1 MFSNNM
7 MLAQLLQDMQVRKIA
22 AAIAD
27 WLFSWGAGVVF
38 SWLYCWRSRE
48 FDEFCSDEKSSHDF
62 SVAAIG
68 DWIATVALASAS
80 WK

>member
-27 WLFSWGAGVVF
+27 
-38 SWLYCWRSRE
+38 
-48 FDEFCSDEKSSHDF
+48 
-62 SVAAIG
+62 
-68 DWIATVALASAS
+68 
-80 WK
+80 